1 MYKGARPMSL
11 RPTDAPPPV
20 APPSAGGRS
29 LAAVLAAGQLKP
41 TGRGDGSLG
50 PDDGSLAS
58 IPEDHWRRQYS
69 AEQLMSDLQYA
80 TRKHEVLSQ
89 LLQFAESMPVKSNH
103 VQRQIRQLPAE
114 IAEETEAIRKTN
126 VEIDR
131 RRAAGLW
138 SL

>member
-1 MYKGARPMSL
+1 MSV
-11 RPTDAPPPV
+11 RPTDA
-20 APPSAGGRS
+20 APPAAAGDHS

-41 TGRGDGSLG
+41 TGRGETTVVGGLGSLG
-50 PDDGSLAS
+50 
-58 IPEDHWRRQYS
+58 EDYWRRQYS
-69 AEQLMSDLQYA
+69 DEELMSNVQYA
-80 TRKHEVLSQ
+80 THKRGLLLQ
-89 LLQFAESMPVKSNH
+89 LLQYAESMPVKSRH
-103 VQRQIRQLPAE
+103 VQNQIVTHLPGE

>member
-1 MYKGARPMSL
+1 MSL
-11 RPTDAPPPV
+11 RPTNTAPP
-20 APPSAGGRS
+20 AAAGGRS

-41 TGRGDGSLG
+41 TGGNLGLDSL
-50 PDDGSLAS
+50 
-58 IPEDHWRRQYS
+58 PEDHLRRQYS
-69 AEQLMSDLQYA
+69 DEALTSDVQYA
-80 TRKHEVLSQ
+80 THKREVLQQ

-103 VQRQIRQLPAE
+103 VQRQIATHLPAE
-114 IAEETEAIRKTN
+114 IEEETEAMRKTN